1 MQYVVRSSR
10 AIRGCRADMATTPSS
25 SETYLKLAT
34 PQELRNHSSISRNW
48 RREKQLANKRAVA
61 GVITEW
67 SKVRCFS
74 EACTNTGLFCCM
86 MLTLQSSSVVKG
98 HSALFTLFN
107 FGLLRAIF

>member
-10 AIRGCRADMATTPSS
+10 AIRGCRADMPTTPSS
-25 SETYLKLAT
+25 RETYLKLAT

-67 SKVRCFS
+67 SKV
-74 EACTNTGLFCCM
+74 LFFRGMHKHWALLLHDAYLTIFQCCEGP
-86 MLTLQSSSVVKG
+86 QCVV
-98 HSALFTLFN
+98 HL
-107 FGLLRAIF
+107 I